1 MVIPEGGG
9 CSDERGTPVTPQ
21 MQAIIEQ
28 NPEIGHVLN
37 DPAVL
42 RQTLDAA
49 RYVPGCRASGIQPR
63 VNSLRS
69 SYTGL
74 YPQNDFTRGDVSPE
88 RLLCKLVTLGLNKS
102 GRLSVDS
109 FLRYRSIRQAETL
122 NPDL

>member
-49 RYVPGCRASGIQPR
+49 RYVPGCRGSGDRTLCKVTPVI
-63 VNSLRS
+63 LH
-69 SYTGL
+69 GA
-74 YPQNDFTRGDVSPE
+74 VSPE
-88 RLLCKLVTLGLNKS
+88 
-102 GRLSVDS
+102 
-109 FLRYRSIRQAETL
+109 
-122 NPDL
+122 